1 MLPTSDFSFYNY
13 FAPNKPDR
21 LYYLLFA
28 GYLCLFAWLLTRL
41 NFFKKSGLSNPQLA
55 ILFLLKVMAGIFYGW
70 IGIYYGQFAYMYDT
84 WGYHELSVV
93 EYKLLFNDPG
103 EYFSNLFHSGY
114 ENKYGN
120 FFASEYSWWNDLKS
134 NMFIKF
140 LSLINVFSFGNYYV
154 NVIFYAFITFTGPV
168 AIYRVFTDVFPG
180 KKIHVL
186 LATFLIP
193 SFAYW
198 TSGIHKDGLVFMA
211 LSLIIYHVYFSLKE
225 NKLRLSRVFP
235 LFISFIIILSF
246 RNFLLVILVPSLFAW
261 IVSYKYQK
269 RTALIFI
276 GTYLISGILFFTLR
290 YISPALD
297 FPQAVVEKQKAFKTL
312 QGNSGF
318 SFPELKPGPGS
329 FIINTPRAIAS
340 TTLRP
345 HPGDVKHILSMAA
358 ASETAFLLFLFFLF
372 LIWRTNGIRSAAFIW
387 FCIFFSFSFLLL
399 LGFTVNFLGAI
410 VRYRSI
416 VLPFLLVP
424 VISLIDWERIYLILF
439 SNIKNNSNVS
449 NT

>member
-416 VLPFLLVP
+416 
-424 VISLIDWERIYLILF
+424 
-439 SNIKNNSNVS
+439 KNNITLIKYVPIKINAVLF
-449 NT
+449 

>member
-1 MLPTSDFSFYNY
+1 M
-13 FAPNKPDR
+13 
-21 LYYLLFA
+21 
-28 GYLCLFAWLLTRL
+28 
-41 NFFKKSGLSNPQLA
+41 

-93 EYKLLFNDPG
+93 EYKLAFREPG
-103 EYFSNLFHSGY
+103 EYLTNLFQSGY

-120 FFASEYSWWNDLKS
+120 FFASEYSWWNDLKT

-140 LSLINVFSFGNYYV
+140 LSLINIFSFGNYYV
-154 NVIFYAFITFTGPV
+154 NVIFYSFITFTGPV
-168 AIYRVFTDVFPG
+168 AIYRVFSDVFPG

-211 LSLIIYHVYFSLKE
+211 LSLVIYHTYFGLKD
-225 NKLRLSRVFP
+225 KRFKLSRILP
-235 LFISFIIILSF
+235 LFLSLVIILSF
-246 RNFLLVILVPSLFAW
+246 RNFLLVILIPSLFAW
-261 IVSYKYQK
+261 ILAYKMK
-269 RTALIFI
+269 RRIALIFLS
-276 GTYLISGILFFTLR
+276 TYFVSALLFFTLR

-297 FPQAVVEKQKAFKTL
+297 FPQAVVDKQNAFKTL

-318 SFPELKPGPGS
+318 DFPPLKPTVGS
-329 FIINTPRAIAS
+329 FLINTPHALSS

-358 ASETAFLLFLFFLF
+358 ATETAFLLFLFILF
-372 LIWRTNGIRSAAFIW
+372 LLWRTNGIKSVAFIW

-399 LGFTVNFLGAI
+399 IGFTVNFLGAI

-424 VISLIDWERIYLILF
+424 VISLIDWARIYGVLF
-439 SNIKNNSNVS
+439 NNIKNNSNIS
-449 NT
+449 NPE